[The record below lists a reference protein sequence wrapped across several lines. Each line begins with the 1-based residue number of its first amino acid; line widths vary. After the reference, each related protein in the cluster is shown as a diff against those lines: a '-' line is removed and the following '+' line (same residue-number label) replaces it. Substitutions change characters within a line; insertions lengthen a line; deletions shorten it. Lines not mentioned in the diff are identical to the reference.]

1 MAFLKKIPE
10 TKSEEHV
17 KIHFFFIRTKF
28 IRTPTLRLLEKIRT
42 IVDFKMSLF
51 LKGQANVSI
60 ILFLIQR
67 SSISPSIQRKI
78 NAMDITFSQ

>member
-1 MAFLKKIPE
+1 MIRL
-10 TKSEEHV
+10 
-17 KIHFFFIRTKF
+17 HFIFIRTKF

-60 ILFLIQR
+60 IIPN
-67 SSISPSIQRKI
+67 SKV
-78 NAMDITFSQ
+78 